1 MEKQKKETVLLN
13 FSDETMQFIFN
24 LRKEAKEVGL
34 KRISP
39 VIIFKC
45 LLEERESII
54 YQFFCETLLIPY
66 NILEDECDYQIEKL
80 QKYEENLI
88 LDENNNIKLELLR
101 TENENEELVL
111 FTPEAY
117 TILYVSNQLAEAYKS
132 EFITKDDILIALIA
146 AMPKELIRIFR
157 DLGIDP
163 NEVAASFG
171 CVNSKFIQEEY
182 SEDTLFLPE
191 ELKNFTKIL
200 NEGINKRKK
209 CDILGRDKECDGIWR
224 VLQKM
229 GKRNVILLGPAG
241 VGKSAI
247 AKKITDDIVK
257 NKCPEIF
264 KNFKVISL
272 NVNDIVAGTTLRG
285 MAEERFKSLIDFI
298 QDKEDII
305 LFIDEIHMIM
315 KAGST
320 KDDDSTNLANALK
333 PILADS
339 QVRVIGTT
347 TKEEYKKHIEGD
359 KAIKRRFEVIEV
371 KEPKA
376 KEVYPMLKNAISTM
390 SKYHDVRIT
399 RQVAEYAVLIAGCFK
414 RDSYNPDKTKDVID
428 EAMVIA
434 KNNGKK
440 YVDKE
445 SVLKVFELDI
455 EKYNRLDKE
464 SRRYIAYHEAGHYI
478 VSRLSEKLKDINVL
492 AVSIIP
498 VGDSGGVNIYEYNE
512 EKIVYPDMS
521 YYIDEIAWDFAGRV
535 AEEICTGGISSG
547 VASDSK
553 HATERAYDIVTK
565 YGMGNFIGKD
575 RIYFDDETRKMFN
588 DKLIEQ
594 INQEVDDLC
603 QKGRQRA
610 EEIINNNKGLL
621 IKFANQL
628 LEKEIMTK
636 ADLDKFFEKELKNN

>member
-1 MEKQKKETVLLN
+1 MEEQKMETTLLE
-13 FSDETMQFIFN
+13 FSDEAVQFILN
-24 LRKEAKEVGL
+24 LREESKSVGL
-34 KRISP
+34 RRISP
-39 VIIFKC
+39 TIIFKC

-54 YQFFCETLLIPY
+54 YQFFCETLLIPF
-66 NILEDECDYQIEKL
+66 NLLDEACDYQIEKL
-80 QKYEENLI
+80 QKHEEKLI
-88 LDENNNIKLELLR
+88 LDENNNIKLELLK
-101 TENENEELVL
+101 TEDEIEELVFL
-111 FTPEAY
+111 TPE
-117 TILYVSNQLAEAYKS
+117 THKILYVSKKLAEAYKS
-132 EFITKDDILIALIA
+132 EFITKNDILFALIIV
-146 AMPKELIRIFR
+146 MPKELLRIFR
-157 DLGIDP
+157 ELGIDP
-163 NEVAASFG
+163 DEVAENFG
-171 CVNSKFIQEEY
+171 CVNEKLIQKKY
-182 SEDTLFLPE
+182 SDETLFLPE

-200 NEGINKRKK
+200 NEGIDKSRK
-209 CDILGRDKECDGIWR
+209 CDILGRNKECEGIWR
-224 VLQKM
+224 ILQKM

-257 NKCPEIF
+257 NKCPKMF

-298 QDKEDII
+298 QDRKDII

-315 KAGST
+315 SAGST
-320 KDDDSTNLANALK
+320 KDDNSTNLANALK

-347 TKEEYKKHIEGD
+347 TEEEYKKHIEKD

-371 KEPKA
+371 KEPKT

-390 SKYHDVRIT
+390 SKYHDVKIT
-399 RQVAEYAVLIAGCFK
+399 KQVAEYAVLIAGCFK
-414 RDSYNPDKTKDVID
+414 RGNHNPDKTKDVID

-434 KNNGKK
+434 KNSGKK

-478 VSRLSEKLKDINVL
+478 VSRLSEKLKDINAL

-498 VGDSGGVNIYEYNE
+498 VGDLGGVNIYEYNE
-512 EKIVYPDMS
+512 EKTIYPDMS

-575 RIYFDDETRKMFN
+575 RIYFDDETRKMYN

-610 EEIINNNKGLL
+610 EEIINNNKDLL

-636 ADLDKFFEKELKNN
+636 ADLDNFFEKELKNN